1 MLIYLQYFII
11 LKPNFL
17 NNLIFSGRN
26 KDLKQLRMTQE
37 NFRYYKHI
45 SALNKGIHLVE

>member
-11 LKPNFL
+11 LKP

-37 NFRYYKHI
+37 NFRYYKHV
-45 SALNKGIHLVE
+45 SGLNKGVHLFE